1 MMNKESEAICTNYM
15 KDNKLNSADKETRKL
30 TMLLDTCGTFMTI
43 ILHIWRNMVT
53 DNTITRFI
61 NKIKEEYP
69 LYRPIAME
77 NDLKDY
83 SFPSFVKRIRANEG
97 LRQEA
102 SSIIDSRLFKQPNYG
117 KNIIQAII
125 RKLNEHDFV
134 FELFFVF
141 LNIFYFFSKVA
152 P

>member
-1 MMNKESEAICTNYM
+1 
-15 KDNKLNSADKETRKL
+15 
-30 TMLLDTCGTFMTI
+30 
-43 ILHIWRNMVT
+43 MVT